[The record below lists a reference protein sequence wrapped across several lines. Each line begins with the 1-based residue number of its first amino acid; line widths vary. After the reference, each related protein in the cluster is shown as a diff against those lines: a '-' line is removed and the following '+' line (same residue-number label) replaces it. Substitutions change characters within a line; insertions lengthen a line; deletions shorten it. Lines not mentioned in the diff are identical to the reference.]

1 MGDDSADSGII
12 AFEEPD
18 RSVQPP
24 SQPSAPSAP
33 PRQGKPCPNCGY
45 DITGLTQRKCP
56 ECGSVLELAL
66 LAKTRKDRARQ
77 QYRAALIAPAIMMV
91 IGLVGAVVALGLLY
105 SWSAAPYYLAAFGL
119 QVGNAVVVFF
129 LCSVVWIGLDDP
141 IPVVALKIGGIYA
154 LLNFAEI
161 LLFQIPLLGSFF
173 AMIFVSFAYL
183 LLLMKQLDLEMIEAV
198 VVAVLT
204 FLSKVLIV
212 SFLVSLFI

>member
-1 MGDDSADSGII
+1 MGDASADSGII

-18 RSVQPP
+18 RPLQTP
-24 SQPSAPSAP
+24 SQPPAS

-45 DITGLTQRKCP
+45 DITGLTQSKCP
-56 ECGSVLELAL
+56 ECGSELELTL
-66 LAKTRKDRARQ
+66 LAKARRERARQ

-105 SWSAAPYYLAAFGL
+105 SWSATPYYLAAFGL

-129 LCSVVWIGLDDP
+129 VCSVVWIGLDDP
-141 IPVVALKIGGIYA
+141 IPVVALKIGGMYA
-154 LLNFAEI
+154 FLNFAEL
-161 LLFQIPLLGSFF
+161 LLFQIPLLGTFF

-183 LLLMKQLDLEMIEAV
+183 LLLMKQLDLELIEAV

-204 FLSKVLIV
+204 FLSKVLVV